1 MTGENRKTLKQS
13 AMYVCIGALASTV
26 DGSLYLLL
34 TRQFGIW
41 YLAANFISV
50 NIGISLSFTLNSF
63 LNFRK
68 THRLVRRAFSFF
80 GVCYFGMILSMGIL
94 FAGTRLL
101 GFSDIPVKA
110 VAIVLAG
117 TVQFLFNKFVTYG
130 RI

>member
-63 LNFRK
+63 VNFRK

-117 TVQFLFNKFVTYG
+117 IVQFLFNKFVTYG

>member
-1 MTGENRKTLKQS
+1 MTGEKRKTLKQS
-13 AMYVCIGALASTV
+13 AMYVCIGALASAV

-41 YLAANFISV
+41 YLASNFISV
-50 NIGISLSFTLNSF
+50 NVGISLSFTLNSF
-63 LNFRK
+63 YNFRK

-80 GVCYFGMILSMGIL
+80 GVCYFGMILSMCVL
-94 FAGTRLL
+94 FIGTNVF

-110 VAIVLAG
+110 LAVVLAG

>member
-1 MTGENRKTLKQS
+1 
-13 AMYVCIGALASTV
+13 MYVCIGALASSV
-26 DGSLYLLL
+26 DGGLYLLF

-50 NIGISLSFTLNSF
+50 NIGISL
-63 LNFRK
+63 RK

-80 GVCYFGMILSMGIL
+80 GVCYFGMLLSMGIL
-94 FAGTRLL
+94 YAGTKLL

-110 VAIVLAG
+110 AAVVLAG

-130 RI
+130 KI

>member
-117 TVQFLFNKFVTYG
+117 IVQFLFNKFVTYG

>member
-63 LNFRK
+63 VNFRK